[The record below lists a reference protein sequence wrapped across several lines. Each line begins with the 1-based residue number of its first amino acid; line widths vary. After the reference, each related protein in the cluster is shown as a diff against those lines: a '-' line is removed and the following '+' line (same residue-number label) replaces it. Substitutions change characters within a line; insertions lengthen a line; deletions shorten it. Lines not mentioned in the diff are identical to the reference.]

1 MPDLGE
7 THSLCKLDDMAQ
19 EEPFI
24 ATEVIQT
31 LLEYLYQKGGR
42 LASHNNTS
50 FVSYCARTV
59 RLCCKKH

>member
-31 LLEYLYQKGGR
+31 LLEYLYQKDIVYEGI
-42 LASHNNTS
+42 
-50 FVSYCARTV
+50 
-59 RLCCKKH
+59 